1 MTNDSS
7 FEVEGKEA
15 CQNNK
20 FKKAAKLFK
29 QAREE
34 FKEQGK
40 FVKSAEMANNQSVS
54 LLKAGKSK
62 EALKAVLGTDE
73 IFKREGKYLQQALA
87 IGNRASALESLDQ
100 ITEAEQA
107 YEECIKLLS
116 DLGEDQYISDVMKSL
131 SDLKLKDKRHYEAA
145 AALVSSVDLDEKP
158 NLRQKISRFFLEKL
172 FKRLN

>member
-1 MTNDSS
+1 
-7 FEVEGKEA
+7 
-15 CQNNK
+15 
-20 FKKAAKLFK
+20 
-29 QAREE
+29 
-34 FKEQGK
+34 
-40 FVKSAEMANNQSVS
+40 
-54 LLKAGKSK
+54 
-62 EALKAVLGTDE
+62 
-73 IFKREGKYLQQALA
+73 
-87 IGNRASALESLDQ
+87 RASALESLDQ